1 MDLYDAEV
9 APDPDRWLAL
19 DEGERIVLVELYHR
33 QARVPLPKL
42 ARTLHAA
49 THVVVENQ
57 LAERDDAVTRALSR
71 LMKQGLSRHEA
82 IHAIGAVVAEE
93 IYGGIHKPG
102 ITLNR
107 CVPRT
112 MQPSSDLRQRFGVQW
127 VTANSAYMDAS
138 REERGTP

>member
-19 DEGERIVLVELYHR
+19 GEGERIVLVELHHR
-33 QARVPLPKL
+33 QARVPLPKS

-82 IHAIGAVVAEE
+82 VHAIGAVVAEE

-102 ITLNR
+102 TT
-107 CVPRT
+107 PE
-112 MQPSSDLRQRFGVQW
+112 SLRATYYAAIERL
-127 VTANSAYMDAS
+127 TAEVWRAMGD
-138 REERGTP
+138 G